1 MSEALMTIGEFAEML
16 GPDTQIKGA
25 PGIKFSSVSFDSRSV
40 RPNGLFFAIEGE
52 RDGHEFVQ
60 AASDAGAAAAVVTH
74 FVPVSLPQVLV
85 KDTREALL
93 DSAKKWRSKFDLPV
107 IAVAGSNGKT
117 TTTQMVLSIIKER
130 FQEGAWVG
138 TEGNLNNEIGVS
150 LMLWKL
156 RPEHQAACFEVG
168 MNHIGEMRPLVSAIA
183 PTIGTVTNTM
193 RDHQEF
199 LASLEETAKENGE
212 VFAQLPRQGVA
223 VINAVDPFAVE
234 WRKMAGNNR
243 VVTFGTPD
251 SDVYACE
258 VDGTAFRLVTPVGQI
273 DIELKVPGK
282 HNIVNAVNA
291 AAVLFAMGRDLCDIK
306 KGLENFKAVSHRGEV
321 VKLEDGSVVIDDSYN
336 ANPDSMNA
344 AVNML
349 SEYKLPKIFVAGD
362 MGELGVQSPQ
372 YHRELGEFVR
382 RRGIENFFS
391 IGNRMLDAVEGYGEG
406 ARHFETQEELLSAIK
421 EELAKGPH
429 AVLFK
434 ASNFMKLFKLADEL
448 VRTWNKQEEKEP
460 KEN

>member
-1 MSEALMTIGEFAEML
+1 MSEALMSIGEFAEML

-138 TEGNLNNEIGVS
+138 TEGNLNNELGVS

-406 ARHFETQEELLSAIK
+406 ACHFETQEELLSAIK

>member
-1 MSEALMTIGEFAEML
+1 M
-16 GPDTQIKGA
+16 
-25 PGIKFSSVSFDSRSV
+25 
-40 RPNGLFFAIEGE
+40 
-52 RDGHEFVQ
+52 
-60 AASDAGAAAAVVTH
+60 
-74 FVPVSLPQVLV
+74 
-85 KDTREALL
+85 
-93 DSAKKWRSKFDLPV
+93 
-107 IAVAGSNGKT
+107 
-117 TTTQMVLSIIKER
+117 
-130 FQEGAWVG
+130 
-138 TEGNLNNEIGVS
+138 
-150 LMLWKL
+150 
-156 RPEHQAACFEVG
+156 
-168 MNHIGEMRPLVSAIA
+168 
-183 PTIGTVTNTM
+183 
-193 RDHQEF
+193 
-199 LASLEETAKENGE
+199 
-212 VFAQLPRQGVA
+212 
-223 VINAVDPFAVE
+223 
-234 WRKMAGNNR
+234 
-243 VVTFGTPD
+243 
-251 SDVYACE
+251 
-258 VDGTAFRLVTPVGQI
+258 VTPVGQI

-336 ANPDSMNA
+336 ANPDSMSA